1 MGQPFFEQILEL
13 RKYLRPHKKVL
24 IVSFLLSLIS
34 TALGMIQPLFAKFL
48 IDKVLMSQQYKI
60 LLILLGAVVC
70 LLVISFLIR
79 VSNSYIYTRY
89 SARLLFQMRED
100 LFEHLQKVPLSFFSK
115 RKIGDIYSRI
125 AADMADIQG
134 LVTETLPGYLFNFL
148 TCLLT
153 ASVLLWLNWQ
163 MAVLSFCFLPVAI
176 YLIGLIRPKLLKLAK
191 NLAESNADIAH
202 FLFESLAGTSLIR
215 AFGAERL
222 ESEKLQEK
230 QAGILKIL
238 LSYQVLGAFSRSVP
252 TFYTVINTVVVYGY
266 GGFLVMK
273 GSLSIG
279 SLVAF
284 AIYQGRV
291 FGPLQGLM
299 DGYLTMQKAKV
310 AISRVKEILD
320 VRPAFQK
327 DGQLE
332 LSGQALKG
340 AISVENV
347 SFAYEAEEPVLNNL
361 FFQIPA
367 GKITAIVGPSGV
379 GKTTICHL
387 IMRLFDPDAGRVTL
401 DGVDLKAFRMQWLRN
416 QITLVS
422 QDTFLFHS
430 TILENI
436 RYSRPKAGEEE
447 IVEAAKAACIHD
459 YIRSLPDQYQTV
471 IGDRGVRLSGGQ
483 KQRISIARAILMEPK
498 ILILDE
504 ATAFLDTSVEKQLK
518 ETIGLLMQ
526 EKTIIVIS
534 HRLSTIEGVDK
545 IIALDEEG
553 IAYEGP
559 SEEFYQKR
567 VDGPGGISKPFRL
580 IASSVR
586 SLAHKNVN

>member
-1 MGQPFFEQILEL
+1 MGQPFIKQILEL
-13 RKYLRPHKKVL
+13 SKYLKPHKKVL
-24 IVSFLLSLIS
+24 IISFLLSLIS
-34 TALGMIQPLFAKFL
+34 TALGMIQPLFAKVL
-48 IDKVLMSQQYKI
+48 IDRVLLSQEYK
-60 LLILLGAVVC
+60 LLLTLLAAVIC

-89 SARLLFQMRED
+89 SAKLLFQMRED
-100 LFEHLQKVPLSFFSK
+100 LFDHLLKVPLSFFSK

-153 ASVLLWLNWQ
+153 ATVLLWLNWQ
-163 MAVLSFCFLPVAI
+163 MAVMSFCFLPVAI
-176 YLIGLIRPKLLKLAK
+176 YLIGLVRPKLLKLAK

-202 FLFESLAGTSLIR
+202 FLFESLTGTSLIR
-215 AFGAERL
+215 AFGAEKL

-238 LSYQVLGAFSRSVP
+238 LRYQVLGAFSRSVP
-252 TFYTVINTVVVYGY
+252 TFYTILNTIVVFGY

-299 DGYLTMQKAKV
+299 DGFLAMQKAKV
-310 AISRVKEILD
+310 AINRVKEILD
-320 VRPAFQK
+320 VQPAFQE
-327 DGQLE
+327 DGNIE
-332 LSGQALKG
+332 LSGHALKG
-340 AISVENV
+340 EISVENV
-347 SFAYEAEEPVLNNL
+347 SFAYEEEEPVLNKL
-361 FFQIPA
+361 SFHIPA
-367 GKITAIVGPSGV
+367 GKITAILGPSGI

-387 IMRLFDPDAGRVTL
+387 IMRLFDPDSGTVAL
-401 DGVDLKAFRMQWLRN
+401 DGVNFKAFKIEWLRN
-416 QITLVS
+416 QIALVS

-436 RYSRPKAGEEE
+436 GYSKPKASKEE
-447 IVEAAKAACIHD
+447 IVAAAKAACIHD

-471 IGDRGVRLSGGQ
+471 VGDRGVRLSGGQ
-483 KQRISIARAILMEPK
+483 KQRISIARSILMEPR

-518 ETIGLLMQ
+518 ETIRLLMQ
-526 EKTIIVIS
+526 GKTTIVIS
-534 HRLSTIEGVDK
+534 HRLSTIQGVDK
-545 IIALDEEG
+545 IIALEKEG
-553 IAYEGP
+553 IVYEGP
-559 SEEFYQKR
+559 SAEFFQIR
-567 VDGPGGISKPFRL
+567 GNGSESISKPFRL
-580 IASSVR
+580 LSS
-586 SLAHKNVN
+586 H

>member
-1 MGQPFFEQILEL
+1 MGQPFIKQILEL
-13 RKYLRPHKKVL
+13 SKYLKPHKKVL
-24 IVSFLLSLIS
+24 IISFLLSLIS
-34 TALGMIQPLFAKFL
+34 TALGMIQPLFAKVL
-48 IDKVLMSQQYKI
+48 IDRVLLSQEYK
-60 LLILLGAVVC
+60 LLLTLLAAVIC

-89 SARLLFQMRED
+89 SAKLLFQMRED
-100 LFEHLQKVPLSFFSK
+100 LFDHLLKVPLSFFSK

-153 ASVLLWLNWQ
+153 ATVLLWLNWQ
-163 MAVLSFCFLPVAI
+163 MAVMSFCFLPVAI
-176 YLIGLIRPKLLKLAK
+176 YLISLVRPKLLKLAK

-202 FLFESLAGTSLIR
+202 FLFESLTGTSLIR
-215 AFGAERL
+215 AFGAEKL

-238 LSYQVLGAFSRSVP
+238 LRYQVLGAFSRSVP
-252 TFYTVINTVVVYGY
+252 TFYTILNTIVVFGY

-273 GSLSIG
+273 GSLTIG

-299 DGYLTMQKAKV
+299 DGFLAMQKAKV
-310 AISRVKEILD
+310 AINRVKEILD
-320 VRPAFQK
+320 VQPAFQE
-327 DGQLE
+327 DGNIE
-332 LSGQALKG
+332 LSGHALKG
-340 AISVENV
+340 DISVENV
-347 SFAYEAEEPVLNNL
+347 SFAYEEEEPVLNKL
-361 FFQIPA
+361 SFHIPA
-367 GKITAIVGPSGV
+367 GKITAILGPSGI

-387 IMRLFDPDAGRVTL
+387 IMRLFDPDSGTVAL
-401 DGVDLKAFRMQWLRN
+401 DGVNFKAFKIEWLRN
-416 QITLVS
+416 QIALVS

-436 RYSRPKAGEEE
+436 GYSKPKASKEE
-447 IVEAAKAACIHD
+447 IVAAAKAACIHD

-471 IGDRGVRLSGGQ
+471 VGDRGVRLSGGQ
-483 KQRISIARAILMEPK
+483 KQRISIARSILMEPR

-518 ETIGLLMQ
+518 ETIRLLMQ
-526 EKTIIVIS
+526 GKTTIVIS
-534 HRLSTIEGVDK
+534 HRLSTIQGVDK
-545 IIALDEEG
+545 IIALEKEG
-553 IAYEGP
+553 IVYEGP
-559 SEEFYQKR
+559 SAEFFQIR
-567 VDGPGGISKPFRL
+567 GNGSESISKPFRL
-580 IASSVR
+580 LSS
-586 SLAHKNVN
+586 H

>member
-1 MGQPFFEQILEL
+1 MRQPFIKQILEL
-13 RKYLRPHKKVL
+13 SKYLQPHKKVL
-24 IVSFLLSLIS
+24 IISFLLSLIS
-34 TALGMIQPLFAKFL
+34 TALGMIQPLFAKVL
-48 IDKVLMSQQYKI
+48 IDRVLLSQQYR
-60 LLILLGAVVC
+60 LLLTLLGAVIC
-70 LLVISFLIR
+70 LLVISFVIR

-89 SARLLFQMRED
+89 SAKLLFQMRED
-100 LFEHLQKVPLSFFSK
+100 LFDHLLKVPLSFFSK

-153 ASVLLWLNWQ
+153 ATVLLWLNWQ

-176 YLIGLIRPKLLKLAK
+176 YLISLIRPKLLKLAK
-191 NLAESNADIAH
+191 TLAESNADIAH

-238 LSYQVLGAFSRSVP
+238 LRYQVLGAFSGSVP
-252 TFYTVINTVVVYGY
+252 TFYTLLNTIVVYGY

-299 DGYLTMQKAKV
+299 DGFLAMQKAKV
-310 AISRVKEILD
+310 AINRVKEILD
-320 VRPAFQK
+320 VQPAFQEN
-327 DGQLE
+327 GHIE
-332 LSGQALKG
+332 LSNDALKG
-340 AISVENV
+340 EIAVENI

-361 FFQIPA
+361 SFQIPA

-387 IMRLFDPDAGRVTL
+387 LMRLFDPNAGMVAL
-401 DGVDLKAFRMQWLRN
+401 DGVDLKAFKIESLRN
-416 QITLVS
+416 QIALVS

-436 RYSRPKAGEEE
+436 RYSKPKAGEEE
-447 IVEAAKAACIHD
+447 IIEAAKAACIHD
-459 YIRSLPDQYQTV
+459 YVRTLPDQYQTV
-471 IGDRGVRLSGGQ
+471 VGDRGVRLSGGQ
-483 KQRISIARAILMEPK
+483 KQRISIARAILMEPR

-504 ATAFLDTSVEKQLK
+504 ATAFLDTSAEEQLK
-518 ETIGLLMQ
+518 KTIHLLMRG
-526 EKTIIVIS
+526 KTIIVIS
-534 HRLSTIEGVDK
+534 HRLSSIQGVDK
-545 IIALDEEG
+545 IIALEKEG
-553 IAYEGP
+553 IVYEGP
-559 SEEFYQKR
+559 STAYFQNWNN
-567 VDGPGGISKPFRL
+567 GSAGISKPFRVL
-580 IASSVR
+580 SRDVR
-586 SLAHKNVN
+586 SLARKIS

>member
-1 MGQPFFEQILEL
+1 MGQPFIKQILDL
-13 RKYLRPHKKVL
+13 SKYLKPHKKVL
-24 IVSFLLSLIS
+24 IISFLLSLIS
-34 TALGMIQPLFAKFL
+34 TALGMIQPLFAKVL
-48 IDKVLMSQQYKI
+48 IDRVLLSQEYK
-60 LLILLGAVVC
+60 LLLTLLAAVIC

-89 SARLLFQMRED
+89 SAKLLFQMRGD
-100 LFEHLQKVPLSFFSK
+100 LFDHLLKVPLSFFSK

-153 ASVLLWLNWQ
+153 ATVLLWLNWQ
-163 MAVLSFCFLPVAI
+163 MAVMSFCFLPVAI
-176 YLIGLIRPKLLKLAK
+176 YLISLVRPKLLKLAK

-202 FLFESLAGTSLIR
+202 FLFESLTGTSLIR
-215 AFGAERL
+215 AFGAEKL

-230 QAGILKIL
+230 QSGILKIL
-238 LSYQVLGAFSRSVP
+238 LRYQVLGAFSRSVP
-252 TFYTVINTVVVYGY
+252 TFYTILNTIVVFGY

-299 DGYLTMQKAKV
+299 DGFLAMQKAKV
-310 AISRVKEILD
+310 AINRVKEILD
-320 VRPAFQK
+320 VQPAFQE
-327 DGQLE
+327 DGNIE
-332 LSGQALKG
+332 LSGHALKG
-340 AISVENV
+340 EISVENV
-347 SFAYEAEEPVLNNL
+347 SFAYEEEEPVLNKL
-361 FFQIPA
+361 SFHIPA
-367 GKITAIVGPSGV
+367 GKITAILGPSGI

-387 IMRLFDPDAGRVTL
+387 IMRLFDPDSGTVAL
-401 DGVDLKAFRMQWLRN
+401 DGVNFKAFKIEWLRN
-416 QITLVS
+416 QIALVS

-436 RYSRPKAGEEE
+436 GYSKPKASKEE
-447 IVEAAKAACIHD
+447 IVAAAKAACIHD

-471 IGDRGVRLSGGQ
+471 VGDRGVRLSGGQ
-483 KQRISIARAILMEPK
+483 KQRISIARSILMEPR

-518 ETIGLLMQ
+518 ETIRLLMQ
-526 EKTIIVIS
+526 GKTTIVIS
-534 HRLSTIEGVDK
+534 HRLSTIQGVDK
-545 IIALDEEG
+545 IIALEKEG
-553 IAYEGP
+553 IVYEGP
-559 SEEFYQKR
+559 SAEFFQNR
-567 VDGPGGISKPFRL
+567 GNGSESISKPFRL
-580 IASSVR
+580 LSS
-586 SLAHKNVN
+586 H

>member
-1 MGQPFFEQILEL
+1 
-13 RKYLRPHKKVL
+13 
-24 IVSFLLSLIS
+24 
-34 TALGMIQPLFAKFL
+34 
-48 IDKVLMSQQYKI
+48 
-60 LLILLGAVVC
+60 
-70 LLVISFLIR
+70 
-79 VSNSYIYTRY
+79 
-89 SARLLFQMRED
+89 MRED
-100 LFEHLQKVPLSFFSK
+100 LFDHLQKVPLSFFSK

-134 LVTETLPGYLFNFL
+134 LVTDTLPGYLFNFL

-153 ASVLLWLNWQ
+153 ATVLLWLNWQ

-176 YLIGLIRPKLLKLAK
+176 YLVSLIRPKLLKLAK
-191 NLAESNADIAH
+191 TLAESNADIAH

-238 LSYQVLGAFSRSVP
+238 LRYQVLGAFSRSIP
-252 TFYTVINTVVVYGY
+252 TFYTLLNTIVVYGY

-299 DGYLTMQKAKV
+299 DGFLAMQKAKV
-310 AISRVKEILD
+310 AINRVKEILD
-320 VRPAFQK
+320 VKPAFQEN
-327 DGQLE
+327 GNIE
-332 LSGQALKG
+332 LSKHTLKG
-340 AISVENV
+340 EICVEKV

-361 FFQIPA
+361 SFQIPA
-367 GKITAIVGPSGV
+367 GKITAIMGPSGV

-387 IMRLFDPDAGRVTL
+387 LMRLFDPNSGMVAL
-401 DGVDLKAFRMQWLRN
+401 DGVDLKAFKIESLRN
-416 QITLVS
+416 QIALVS

-436 RYSRPKAGEEE
+436 KYSKPKAGEEE
-447 IVEAAKAACIHD
+447 ILEAAKAACIHD
-459 YIRSLPDQYQTV
+459 YIRTLPDRYQTV
-471 IGDRGVRLSGGQ
+471 VGDRGVRLSGGQ
-483 KQRISIARAILMEPK
+483 KQRISIARAILMEPR

-504 ATAFLDTSVEKQLK
+504 ATAFLDASVEEQLK
-518 ETIGLLMQ
+518 KTIRLLMRG
-526 EKTIIVIS
+526 KTIIVIS
-534 HRLSTIEGVDK
+534 HRLSSIQGVDK
-545 IIALDEEG
+545 IIALEKEG
-553 IAYEGP
+553 IVYEGP
-559 SEEFYQKR
+559 SAEYLQ
-567 VDGPGGISKPFRL
+567 
-580 IASSVR
+580 
-586 SLAHKNVN
+586 N

>member
-1 MGQPFFEQILEL
+1 MGQPFIKQILDL
-13 RKYLRPHKKVL
+13 SKYLRPHKKVL
-24 IVSFLLSLIS
+24 IISFLLSVIS
-34 TALGMIQPLFAKFL
+34 TALGMIQPLFAKVL
-48 IDKVLMSQQYKI
+48 IDKVFLSQQYE
-60 LLILLGAVVC
+60 LLLTLLAAVIC

-89 SARLLFQMRED
+89 SAKVLFQMRED
-100 LFEHLQKVPLSFFSK
+100 LFDHLQKVPLNFFSK

-125 AADMADIQG
+125 ATDMADIQG

-153 ASVLLWLNWQ
+153 ATVLLWLNWK
-163 MAVLSFCFLPVAI
+163 MAVLSFCFLPLAM

-230 QAGILKIL
+230 QSGVLKIL
-238 LSYQVLGAFSRSVP
+238 LRYQVLGAFSGAVP
-252 TFYTVINTVVVYGY
+252 TFYTILNTIVVYGY

-299 DGYLTMQKAKV
+299 DGYLAMQKAKV
-310 AISRVKEILD
+310 AINRVKEILD
-320 VRPAFQK
+320 VEPAFQE
-327 DGQLE
+327 DGNIE
-332 LSGQALKG
+332 LSEHTLKG
-340 AISVENV
+340 EISAENV
-347 SFAYEAEEPVLNNL
+347 TFAYEAEEPVLNKL
-361 FFQIPA
+361 SFHIPA
-367 GKITAIVGPSGV
+367 GKITAIMGPSGV

-387 IMRLFDPDAGRVTL
+387 IMRLFDPDSGTVAL
-401 DGVDLKAFRMQWLRN
+401 DGVNLKAFKTEWLRN
-416 QITLVS
+416 QIALVS

-430 TILENI
+430 TIMENI
-436 RYSRPKAGEEE
+436 RYSKPKSSEAE

-459 YIRSLPDQYQTV
+459 YIRSLPDHYQTV
-471 IGDRGVRLSGGQ
+471 VGDRGVRLSGGQ
-483 KQRISIARAILMEPK
+483 KQRISIARSILMQPR

-504 ATAFLDTSVEKQLK
+504 ATAFLDASIEEQLK
-518 ETIGLLMQ
+518 ETIRLLMQ
-526 EKTIIVIS
+526 GKTVIVIS
-534 HRLSTIEGVDK
+534 HRLSTIQGVDK
-545 IIALDEEG
+545 IIALEKEG
-553 IAYEGP
+553 IVYEGP
-559 SEEFYQKR
+559 CAEFFQNQ
-567 VDGPGGISKPFRL
+567 GNGSQGISKPSGL
-580 IASSVR
+580 LSSNARSVVR
-586 SLAHKNVN
+586 KFN

>member
-1 MGQPFFEQILEL
+1 MRQPFIKQILDL
-13 RKYLRPHKKVL
+13 SKYVQPHKKVL
-24 IVSFLLSLIS
+24 IISFLLSLIS
-34 TALGMIQPLFAKFL
+34 TALGMIQPLFAKVL
-48 IDKVLMSQQYKI
+48 IDKVLLSQQYR
-60 LLILLGAVVC
+60 LLLTLLAAVIC
-70 LLVISFLIR
+70 LLVVSFVIR

-89 SARLLFQMRED
+89 SAKLLFKMRED
-100 LFEHLQKVPLSFFSK
+100 LFDHLQKVPLSFFSK

-134 LVTETLPGYLFNFL
+134 LVTDTLPGYLFNFI

-153 ASVLLWLNWQ
+153 ATVLLWLNCQ

-176 YLIGLIRPKLLKLAK
+176 YLVSLIRPKLLKLAK
-191 NLAESNADIAH
+191 TLAESNADIAH

-238 LSYQVLGAFSRSVP
+238 LRYQVLGAFSRSIP
-252 TFYTVINTVVVYGY
+252 TFYTLLNTIVVYGY

-299 DGYLTMQKAKV
+299 DGFLAMQKAKV
-310 AISRVKEILD
+310 AINRVKEILD
-320 VRPAFQK
+320 VPPAFQEN
-327 DGQLE
+327 GNIE
-332 LSGQALKG
+332 LSEHALKG
-340 AISVENV
+340 EIAVENV
-347 SFAYEAEEPVLNNL
+347 SFAYEAEEPVLNDL
-361 FFQIPA
+361 SFQIPA

-387 IMRLFDPDAGRVTL
+387 IMRLFDPNSGMVAL
-401 DGVDLKAFRMQWLRN
+401 DGVDLKAFKIESLRN
-416 QITLVS
+416 QIALVS

-436 RYSRPKAGEEE
+436 KYSKPKAGEEE
-447 IVEAAKAACIHD
+447 IIEAAKAACIHD
-459 YIRSLPDQYQTV
+459 YIRTLPDRYQTV
-471 IGDRGVRLSGGQ
+471 VGDRGVRLSGGQ
-483 KQRISIARAILMEPK
+483 KQRISIARAILMEPM

-504 ATAFLDTSVEKQLK
+504 ATAFLDASVEEQLK
-518 ETIGLLMQ
+518 KTIRLLMRG
-526 EKTIIVIS
+526 KTILVIS
-534 HRLSTIEGVDK
+534 HRLSSIQGVDK
-545 IIALDEEG
+545 IIALAKEG
-553 IAYEGP
+553 IVYEGP
-559 SEEFYQKR
+559 SAEYFQNRENR
-567 VDGPGGISKPFRL
+567 SAGLSKPLKLFSND
-580 IASSVR
+580 AR
-586 SLAHKNVN
+586 SLTRSIS

>member
-1 MGQPFFEQILEL
+1 MRQPFIKQILEL
-13 RKYLRPHKKVL
+13 SKYLQPHKKVL
-24 IVSFLLSLIS
+24 IISFLLSLIS
-34 TALGMIQPLFAKFL
+34 TALGMIQPLFAKVL
-48 IDKVLMSQQYKI
+48 IDRVLLSQQYR
-60 LLILLGAVVC
+60 LLLTLLGAVIC
-70 LLVISFLIR
+70 LLVISFVIR

-89 SARLLFQMRED
+89 SAKLLFQMRED
-100 LFEHLQKVPLSFFSK
+100 LFDHLQKVPLSFFSK

-153 ASVLLWLNWQ
+153 ATVLLWLNWQ

-176 YLIGLIRPKLLKLAK
+176 YLISLIRPKLLKLAK
-191 NLAESNADIAH
+191 TLAESNADIAH

-222 ESEKLQEK
+222 ESKKLQEK

-238 LSYQVLGAFSRSVP
+238 LRYQVLGAFSGSVP
-252 TFYTVINTVVVYGY
+252 TFYTLLNTIVVYGY

-299 DGYLTMQKAKV
+299 DGFLAMQKAKV
-310 AISRVKEILD
+310 AINRVKEILD
-320 VRPAFQK
+320 VQPAFQEN
-327 DGQLE
+327 GHIE
-332 LSGQALKG
+332 LSKDALKG
-340 AISVENV
+340 EIAVENI

-361 FFQIPA
+361 SFQIPA

-387 IMRLFDPDAGRVTL
+387 LMRLFDPNAGMVAL
-401 DGVDLKAFRMQWLRN
+401 DGVDLKAFKIESLRN
-416 QITLVS
+416 QIALVS

-436 RYSRPKAGEEE
+436 RYSKPKAGEEE
-447 IVEAAKAACIHD
+447 IIEAAKAACIHD
-459 YIRSLPDQYQTV
+459 YIQTLPDQYQTV
-471 IGDRGVRLSGGQ
+471 VGDRGVRLSGGQ
-483 KQRISIARAILMEPK
+483 KQRISIARAILMEPR

-504 ATAFLDTSVEKQLK
+504 ATAFLDTSAEEQLK
-518 ETIGLLMQ
+518 KTIHLLMRG
-526 EKTIIVIS
+526 KTIIVIS
-534 HRLSTIEGVDK
+534 HRLSSIQGVDK
-545 IIALDEEG
+545 IIALEKEG
-553 IAYEGP
+553 IVYEGP
-559 SEEFYQKR
+559 SAAYFQNWNN
-567 VDGPGGISKPFRL
+567 GSAGISKPFRVL
-580 IASSVR
+580 SRDLR
-586 SLAHKNVN
+586 SLARKIS

>member
-1 MGQPFFEQILEL
+1 MGQSFIKQILEL
-13 RKYLRPHKKVL
+13 SKYLQPHKEVL
-24 IVSFLLSLIS
+24 IISFLLSLIS

-48 IDKVLMSQQYKI
+48 IDKVLVSQQYR
-60 LLILLGAVVC
+60 LLLTLLGAVIC
-70 LLVISFLIR
+70 LLVISFVIR

-89 SARLLFQMRED
+89 SAKLLFQMRED
-100 LFEHLQKVPLSFFSK
+100 LFDHLQKVPLSFFSK

-134 LVTETLPGYLFNFL
+134 LVTDTLPGYLFNFL

-153 ASVLLWLNWQ
+153 ATVLLWLNWQ

-176 YLIGLIRPKLLKLAK
+176 YLISLIRPKLLNLAK
-191 NLAESNADIAH
+191 TLAESNADIAH

-238 LSYQVLGAFSRSVP
+238 LRYQVLGAFSGSVP
-252 TFYTVINTVVVYGY
+252 TFYTLLNTIVVYGY

-299 DGYLTMQKAKV
+299 DGFLAMQKAKV
-310 AISRVKEILD
+310 AINRVKEILD
-320 VRPAFQK
+320 VQPAFQEN
-327 DGQLE
+327 GHIE
-332 LSGQALKG
+332 LSKDALKG
-340 AISVENV
+340 EISVENV

-361 FFQIPA
+361 SFQIPA

-387 IMRLFDPDAGRVTL
+387 LMRLFDPNAGMVAL
-401 DGVDLKAFRMQWLRN
+401 DGVDLKAFKIESLRN
-416 QITLVS
+416 QIALVS

-436 RYSRPKAGEEE
+436 RYSKPKAGEEE
-447 IVEAAKAACIHD
+447 IIEAAKAACIHD
-459 YIRSLPDQYQTV
+459 YIRTLPDRYQTV
-471 IGDRGVRLSGGQ
+471 VGDRGVRLSGGQ
-483 KQRISIARAILMEPK
+483 KQRISIARAILMEPR

-504 ATAFLDTSVEKQLK
+504 ATAFLDTSAEEQLK
-518 ETIGLLMQ
+518 KTIRLLMRG
-526 EKTIIVIS
+526 KTIIVIS
-534 HRLSTIEGVDK
+534 HRLSSIQGVDK
-545 IIALDEEG
+545 IIALEKEG
-553 IAYEGP
+553 IVYEGP
-559 SEEFYQKR
+559 STAYFQNWNN
-567 VDGPGGISKPFRL
+567 GSAGISKPLRVL
-580 IASSVR
+580 SRDVR
-586 SLAHKNVN
+586 SLARKIS

>member
-1 MGQPFFEQILEL
+1 MRQPFIKQILEL
-13 RKYLRPHKKVL
+13 SKYLQPHKKVL
-24 IVSFLLSLIS
+24 IISFLLSLIS
-34 TALGMIQPLFAKFL
+34 TALGMIQPLFAKVL
-48 IDKVLMSQQYKI
+48 IDRVLLSQQYR
-60 LLILLGAVVC
+60 LLLTLLGAVIC
-70 LLVISFLIR
+70 LLVISFVIR

-89 SARLLFQMRED
+89 SAKLLFQMRED
-100 LFEHLQKVPLSFFSK
+100 LFDHLLKVPLSFFSK

-153 ASVLLWLNWQ
+153 ATVLLWLNWQ

-176 YLIGLIRPKLLKLAK
+176 YLISLIRPKLLKLAK
-191 NLAESNADIAH
+191 TLAESNADIAH

-222 ESEKLQEK
+222 ESKKLQEK

-238 LSYQVLGAFSRSVP
+238 LRYQVLGAFSGSVP
-252 TFYTVINTVVVYGY
+252 TFYTLLNTIVVYGY

-299 DGYLTMQKAKV
+299 DGFLAMQKAKV
-310 AISRVKEILD
+310 AINRVKEILD
-320 VRPAFQK
+320 VQPAFQEN
-327 DGQLE
+327 GHIE
-332 LSGQALKG
+332 LSKDALKG
-340 AISVENV
+340 EIAVENI

-361 FFQIPA
+361 SFQIPA

-387 IMRLFDPDAGRVTL
+387 LMRLFDPNAGMVAL
-401 DGVDLKAFRMQWLRN
+401 DGVDLKAFKIESLRN
-416 QITLVS
+416 QIALVS
-422 QDTFLFHS
+422 QDTFLLHS

-436 RYSRPKAGEEE
+436 RYSKPKAGEEE
-447 IVEAAKAACIHD
+447 IIEAAKAACIHD
-459 YIRSLPDQYQTV
+459 YIRTLPDQYQTV
-471 IGDRGVRLSGGQ
+471 VGDRGVRLSGGQ
-483 KQRISIARAILMEPK
+483 KQRISIARAILMEPR

-504 ATAFLDTSVEKQLK
+504 ATAFLDTSAEEQLK
-518 ETIGLLMQ
+518 KTIHLLMRG
-526 EKTIIVIS
+526 KTIIVIS
-534 HRLSTIEGVDK
+534 HRLSSIQGVDK
-545 IIALDEEG
+545 IIALEKEG
-553 IAYEGP
+553 IVYEGP
-559 SEEFYQKR
+559 SAAYFQNWNN
-567 VDGPGGISKPFRL
+567 GSAGISKPFRVL
-580 IASSVR
+580 SRDVR
-586 SLAHKNVN
+586 SLARKIS

>member
-1 MGQPFFEQILEL
+1 MGQPFIKQILEL
-13 RKYLRPHKKVL
+13 SKYLKPHKKVL
-24 IVSFLLSLIS
+24 IISFLLSLIS
-34 TALGMIQPLFAKFL
+34 TALGMIQPLFAKVL
-48 IDKVLMSQQYKI
+48 IDRVLLSQEYK
-60 LLILLGAVVC
+60 LLLTLLAAVIC

-89 SARLLFQMRED
+89 SAKLLFQMRED
-100 LFEHLQKVPLSFFSK
+100 LFDHLLKVPLSFFSK

-134 LVTETLPGYLFNFL
+134 LVTDTLPGYLFNFL

-153 ASVLLWLNWQ
+153 ATVLLWLNWQ
-163 MAVLSFCFLPVAI
+163 MAVMSFCFLPVAI
-176 YLIGLIRPKLLKLAK
+176 YLISLVRPKLLKLAK

-202 FLFESLAGTSLIR
+202 FLFESLTGTSLIR
-215 AFGAERL
+215 AFGAEKL

-238 LSYQVLGAFSRSVP
+238 LRYQVLGAFSRSVP
-252 TFYTVINTVVVYGY
+252 TFYTILNTIVVFGY

-273 GSLSIG
+273 GSLTIG

-299 DGYLTMQKAKV
+299 DGFLAMQKAKV
-310 AISRVKEILD
+310 AINRVKEILD
-320 VRPAFQK
+320 VQPAFQE
-327 DGQLE
+327 DGNIE
-332 LSGQALKG
+332 LSGHALKG
-340 AISVENV
+340 EISVENV
-347 SFAYEAEEPVLNNL
+347 SFAYEEEEPVLNKL
-361 FFQIPA
+361 SFHIPA
-367 GKITAIVGPSGV
+367 GKITAILGPSGI

-387 IMRLFDPDAGRVTL
+387 IMRLFDPDSGTVAL
-401 DGVDLKAFRMQWLRN
+401 DGVNFKAFKIEWLRN
-416 QITLVS
+416 QIALVS

-436 RYSRPKAGEEE
+436 GYSKPKASKEE
-447 IVEAAKAACIHD
+447 IVAAAKAACIHD

-471 IGDRGVRLSGGQ
+471 VGDRGVRLSGGQ
-483 KQRISIARAILMEPK
+483 KQRISIARSILMEPR

-518 ETIGLLMQ
+518 ETIRLLMQ
-526 EKTIIVIS
+526 GKTTIVIS
-534 HRLSTIEGVDK
+534 HRLSTIQGVDK
-545 IIALDEEG
+545 IIALEKEG
-553 IAYEGP
+553 IVYEGP
-559 SEEFYQKR
+559 SAEFFQIR
-567 VDGPGGISKPFRL
+567 GNGSESISKPFRL
-580 IASSVR
+580 LSS
-586 SLAHKNVN
+586 H

>member
-1 MGQPFFEQILEL
+1 MGQSFFEQILHL
-13 RKYLRPHKKVL
+13 SKYLRPHKKVL
-24 IVSFLLSLIS
+24 IVSFVLSLTS
-34 TALGMIQPLFAKFL
+34 TAFGMIQPLFAKFL
-48 IDKVLMSQQYKI
+48 IDEVLLSQQYQ
-60 LLILLGAVVC
+60 LLLTLLAAVVC
-70 LLVISFLIR
+70 LLIISFLIR

-89 SARLLFQMRED
+89 SAKLLFKMRED
-100 LFEHLQKVPLSFFSK
+100 LFDHLQKVPLSFFSK

-153 ASVLLWLNWQ
+153 ATVLLWLNWQ

-222 ESEKLQEK
+222 ESEKLQAK

-238 LSYQVLGAFSRSVP
+238 LRYQVLGAFSRSVP
-252 TFYTVINTVVVYGY
+252 TFYTVLNTIVVYGY

-299 DGYLTMQKAKV
+299 DGFLAMQKAKV
-310 AISRVKEILD
+310 AINRVKEILD
-320 VRPAFQK
+320 VPPAFQEN
-327 DGQLE
+327 GHIE
-332 LSGQALKG
+332 LGKRAFKG
-340 AISVENV
+340 EIAVENV
-347 SFAYEAEEPVLNNL
+347 SFAYEAEEPVLENL
-361 FFQIPA
+361 SFQIAA

-387 IMRLFDPDAGRVTL
+387 LMRLFDPKSGRVAL
-401 DGVDLKAFRMQWLRN
+401 DGIDLKAFKIESLRN
-416 QITLVS
+416 QIALVS

-436 RYSRPKAGEEE
+436 RYSRPKACEEE

-459 YIRSLPDQYQTV
+459 YIQSLPDQYQTV

-483 KQRISIARAILMEPK
+483 KQRISIARAILMAPK

-504 ATAFLDTSVEKQLK
+504 ATAFLDTKVEKELK
-518 ETIGLLMQ
+518 KTIRLLMRGR
-526 EKTIIVIS
+526 TTLVIS
-534 HRLSTIEGVDK
+534 HRLSSLQGVDK
-545 IIALDEEG
+545 IIALENEG
-553 IAYEGP
+553 IVYEGP
-559 SEEFYQKR
+559 SAEYFQNRENR
-567 VDGPGGISKPFRL
+567 SEGLSKPLRL
-580 IASSVR
+580 FPNDVHALIRNIS
-586 SLAHKNVN
+586 

>member
-1 MGQPFFEQILEL
+1 MGQPFIKQILEL
-13 RKYLRPHKKVL
+13 SKYLRPHKKVL
-24 IVSFLLSLIS
+24 IISFLLSVIS
-34 TALGMIQPLFAKFL
+34 TALGMVQPLFAKVL
-48 IDKVLMSQQYKI
+48 IDKVLLSQQYKL
-60 LLILLGAVVC
+60 LLILLAAVIC

-89 SARLLFQMRED
+89 SAKLLFQMRED
-100 LFEHLQKVPLSFFSK
+100 LFDHLLKVPLSFFSK

-153 ASVLLWLNWQ
+153 ATVLLWLNWQ

-176 YLIGLIRPKLLKLAK
+176 YLISLVRPKLLKLAK

-238 LSYQVLGAFSRSVP
+238 LRYQVLGAFSRSVP
-252 TFYTVINTVVVYGY
+252 TFYTILNTIVVYGY

-299 DGYLTMQKAKV
+299 DGFLAMQKAKV
-310 AISRVKEILD
+310 AINRVKEILD
-320 VRPAFQK
+320 VQPAFQE
-327 DGQLE
+327 DGHIE
-332 LSGQALKG
+332 LRGNALKG
-340 AISVENV
+340 EISVENV
-347 SFAYEAEEPVLNNL
+347 SFAYEEEEPVLNKL
-361 FFQIPA
+361 SFHIPA
-367 GKITAIVGPSGV
+367 GKITAIMGPSGI

-387 IMRLFDPDAGRVTL
+387 IMRLFDPDSGTVAL
-401 DGVDLKAFRMQWLRN
+401 DGVNFKALKIEWLRN
-416 QITLVS
+416 QIALVS

-436 RYSRPKAGEEE
+436 GYSKPKAGKEE
-447 IVEAAKAACIHD
+447 IVAAAKAACIHD
-459 YIRSLPDQYQTV
+459 YIQTLPDHYQTV
-471 IGDRGVRLSGGQ
+471 VGDRGIRLSGGQ
-483 KQRISIARAILMEPK
+483 KQRISIARSILMEPR

-504 ATAFLDTSVEKQLK
+504 ATAFLDTSVEEKLK
-518 ETIGLLMQ
+518 ETIRLLMQ
-526 EKTIIVIS
+526 GKTTIVIS
-534 HRLSTIEGVDK
+534 HRISTIQGVDK
-545 IIALDEEG
+545 IIALEKEG
-553 IAYEGP
+553 IVYEGP
-559 SEEFYQKR
+559 AAEFFQNRVNGPENISEPTLLLSN
-567 VDGPGGISKPFRL
+567 GSG
-580 IASSVR
+580 SV
-586 SLAHKNVN
+586 AHKYSL

>member
-1 MGQPFFEQILEL
+1 MRQPFIKQILDL
-13 RKYLRPHKKVL
+13 SKYVQPHKKVL
-24 IVSFLLSLIS
+24 IISFLLSLIS
-34 TALGMIQPLFAKFL
+34 TALGMIQPLFAKVL
-48 IDKVLMSQQYKI
+48 IDKVLVSQQYR
-60 LLILLGAVVC
+60 LLLTLLGAVIC

-89 SARLLFQMRED
+89 SAKLLFQMRED
-100 LFEHLQKVPLSFFSK
+100 LFDHLQKVPLSFFSK

-134 LVTETLPGYLFNFL
+134 LVTDTLPGYLFNFL

-153 ASVLLWLNWQ
+153 ATVLLWLNWQ

-176 YLIGLIRPKLLKLAK
+176 YLVSLIRPKLLKLAK
-191 NLAESNADIAH
+191 TLAESNADIAH

-238 LSYQVLGAFSRSVP
+238 LRYQVLGAFSRSIP
-252 TFYTVINTVVVYGY
+252 TFYTLLNTIVVYGY

-299 DGYLTMQKAKV
+299 DGFLAMQKAKV
-310 AISRVKEILD
+310 AINRVKEILD
-320 VRPAFQK
+320 VKPAFQEN
-327 DGQLE
+327 GNIE
-332 LSGQALKG
+332 LSKHSLKG
-340 AISVENV
+340 EIAVENV

-361 FFQIPA
+361 SFQIPA

-387 IMRLFDPDAGRVTL
+387 LMRLFDPNSGMAAL
-401 DGVDLKAFRMQWLRN
+401 DGVDLKAFKIESLRN
-416 QITLVS
+416 QIALVS

-436 RYSRPKAGEEE
+436 KYSKPKAGEEE
-447 IVEAAKAACIHD
+447 IIEAAKAACIHD
-459 YIRSLPDQYQTV
+459 YIRTLPDRYQTV
-471 IGDRGVRLSGGQ
+471 VGDRGVRLSGGQ
-483 KQRISIARAILMEPK
+483 KQRISIARAILMEPR

-504 ATAFLDTSVEKQLK
+504 ATAFLDASVEEQLK
-518 ETIGLLMQ
+518 KTIRLLMRG
-526 EKTIIVIS
+526 KTIIVIS
-534 HRLSTIEGVDK
+534 HRFSSIQGVDK
-545 IIALDEEG
+545 IIALEKEG
-553 IAYEGP
+553 IVYEGP
-559 SEEFYQKR
+559 SVEYFQNRENR
-567 VDGPGGISKPFRL
+567 LAGLSEPAKP
-580 IASSVR
+580 
-586 SLAHKNVN
+586 LAGLF